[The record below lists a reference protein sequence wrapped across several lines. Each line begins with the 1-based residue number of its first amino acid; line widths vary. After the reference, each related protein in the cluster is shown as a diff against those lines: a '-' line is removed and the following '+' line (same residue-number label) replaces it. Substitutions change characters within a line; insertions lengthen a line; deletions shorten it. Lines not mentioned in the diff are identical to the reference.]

1 MDNEKSIPNEEQTG
15 RLQQPAVRFQL
26 PSPQQLIEVAILFNE
41 GVMDRE
47 AIGRMVAISQ
57 WILDR
62 LHENGDIE
70 KPSSKEGN

>member
-1 MDNEKSIPNEEQTG
+1 MEDKQDISSEAQG
-15 RLQQPAVRFQL
+15 QLRQGVVRFQL
-26 PSPQQLIEVAILFNE
+26 PSAQQLIEVAILFNE

-47 AIGRMVAISQ
+47 AIGRMVAMSQ